1 MPFQLA
7 VFLTYT
13 YTPHPKSQVNYYL
26 SVLMLILSS
35 RPSTQNSMWSP
46 IVDPAS
52 NTRGSMPTR
61 WVNFFRVVK
70 GEISGKYVK
79 REIKKLKGSDDGA
92 DFEEEE
98 RWGGSAGDHGFGSN
112 AVTSDLND
120 GEVVSGAQSARS
132 LSVDSATANFIDSK
146 LTMMTEED
154 MLMQQIAEKA
164 EGVKEINRDM
174 QSLNLAFKQVAEMVD
189 GQAEFVNKLETN
201 AEETNESTKRAVED
215 LEDALRYQKKAT
227 CAMS

>member
-1 MPFQLA
+1 
-7 VFLTYT
+7 
-13 YTPHPKSQVNYYL
+13 
-26 SVLMLILSS
+26 
-35 RPSTQNSMWSP
+35 MWSP

-52 NTRGSMPTR
+52 NTPGSMPTR

-98 RWGGSAGDHGFGSN
+98 RWGGSAGDHGFGSD
-112 AVTSDLND
+112 AVKSDLND
-120 GEVVSGAQSARS
+120 GEATSGARS

-227 CAMS
+227 CAIS